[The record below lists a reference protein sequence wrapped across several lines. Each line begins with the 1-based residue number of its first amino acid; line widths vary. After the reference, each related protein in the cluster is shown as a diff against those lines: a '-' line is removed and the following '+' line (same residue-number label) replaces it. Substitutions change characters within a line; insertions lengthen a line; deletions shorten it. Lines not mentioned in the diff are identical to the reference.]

1 MPRKTFYYKMD
12 TPMPPP
18 LKGETHI
25 VQEIGPR
32 LAVRVDRADYGY
44 RLALQ
49 NITEDDDYIHTYREL
64 IAWPMTD
71 EANFKLATMHFLKD
85 SLPKRVHEALA
96 PIVDLIWD
104 LRCQIAQPIYLDPC
118 PCADHQI
125 LTGELPKVVDD
136 R

>member
-1 MPRKTFYYKMD
+1 MPRKTFYYKMGV
-12 TPMPPP
+12 TMPPP

-32 LAVRVDRADYGY
+32 LAVRVDRTDFGI

-64 IAWPMTD
+64 IHWAMTD
-71 EANFKLATMHFLKD
+71 EENFKIATRYFLKD
-85 SLPKRVHEALA
+85 SLPQRVHEALE

-104 LRCQIAQPIYLDPC
+104 LRCQIAQPIYMDCNDSLGT
-118 PCADHQI
+118 
-125 LTGELPKVVDD
+125 LTGELPKVDE